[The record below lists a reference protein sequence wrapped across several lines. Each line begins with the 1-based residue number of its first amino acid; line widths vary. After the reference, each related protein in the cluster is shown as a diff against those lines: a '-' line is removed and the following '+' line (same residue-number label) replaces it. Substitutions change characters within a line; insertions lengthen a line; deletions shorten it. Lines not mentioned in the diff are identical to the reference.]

1 VRISSLRGEWSRVA
15 NVKGITG
22 VVKIILD
29 RMVSDC
35 IRLGIFER
43 GGFLGMEIRESCER
57 GFPL

>member
-1 VRISSLRGEWSRVA
+1 MSSLRGERSRVA

-29 RMVSDC
+29 RTVSDC
-35 IRLGIFER
+35 IRLGISEQ
-43 GGFLGMEIRESCER
+43 GGFLGMETRESWER